1 MTMPY
6 LPPEL
11 MNLVFS
17 YMESPTNRIMKAEIE
32 IYRGENEYK
41 IEKMTE
47 NIQIIMI
54 ILRIRT
60 IMTLIV

>member
-1 MTMPY
+1 MPY